1 MVAVQ
6 SKDVDLST
14 GVDLS
19 KAFALNLV
27 AVQSKD
33 VDLSRG
39 ASSDAMRAATTDVI
53 GLETDVIGS
62 SKAIVRRRH
71 RLVNLHLRHHRGHAL
86 ISRHIATGRS
96 GPGIRSRVPSF

>member
-1 MVAVQ
+1 
-6 SKDVDLST
+6 L
-14 GVDLS
+14 

-53 GLETDVIGS
+53 GLETAGIDS
-62 SKAIVRRRH
+62 SKATVHLLHHRANRH
-71 RLVNLHLRHHRGHAL
+71 LHHHRGHAL